1 MSDHFSILRSPS
13 QTTTLTQSRAKTPL
27 SNYNKINTYKKNPL
41 SNILYSHLHSSRSN
55 VSSSTFSRPKR
66 EIGKNS
72 DISFLKKSFLIKP
85 QGSSNKSLFSLKD
98 NNTNTLCDELTN
110 RINEIIN
117 KKNENK
123 NTNDNTITQKKEN
136 EQQEEK
142 DIKKEEKNAKMNE
155 IKNLLSLQRE
165 KKNKN
170 EDTSEKRSIFENKLK
185 SRYNI
190 VKDVYPH
197 VDMYDNT
204 RLFNKSASCQ
214 RIDHMHRVINKELYG
229 NNNTSFLKSNNEL
242 FRLTNEGRIKT
253 KIKEFY
259 HFAIFPDYNARKIDV
274 ELKKIYAKNNLNII
288 GGIKDKFEQ
297 NKKEE
302 EKETQEQ
309 KEKKMAEKQKEKEE
323 LDIDIDVDDL
333 IN

>member
-1 MSDHFSILRSPS
+1 MSDHFSIFRSPS
-13 QTTTLTQSRAKTPL
+13 QTTTLTQYREKTPL

-55 VSSSTFSRPKR
+55 ISSSTSSRPKR
-66 EIGKNS
+66 EIGNS
-72 DISFLKKSFLIKP
+72 NDISFLKKSFLIKP
-85 QGSSNKSLFSLKD
+85 QCSSNKSVFSLKD
-98 NNTNTLCDELTN
+98 NANTLCDELTN
-110 RINEIIN
+110 RINEMIN

-123 NTNDNTITQKKEN
+123 NTNDTISQKKEN
-136 EQQEEK
+136 EQQEDK
-142 DIKKEEKNAKMNE
+142 DTKKEEKYAKMNE
-155 IKNLLSLQRE
+155 IKNILSFQRE

-170 EDTSEKRSIFENKLK
+170 DDTNEKRSIFENKLK

-190 VKDVYPH
+190 VKDIYPH
-197 VDMYDNT
+197 VDMYDNV

-229 NNNTSFLKSNNEL
+229 NNNTSFLKGNNDL

-274 ELKKIYAKNNLNII
+274 ELKKVYAKNNLNII

-302 EKETQEQ
+302 EKETKEQ
-309 KEKKMAEKQKEKEE
+309 IEKKKAEKQKEKEE